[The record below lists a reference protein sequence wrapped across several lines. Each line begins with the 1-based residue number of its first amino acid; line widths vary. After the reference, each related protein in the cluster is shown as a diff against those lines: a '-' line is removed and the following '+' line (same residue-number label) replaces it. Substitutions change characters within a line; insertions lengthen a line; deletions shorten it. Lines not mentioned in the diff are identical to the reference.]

1 MSGSLESMVS
11 GALAGL
17 WFGPGG
23 CIRSSMRQ
31 VLTMHAGC
39 MQGGGVETLRAIPWI
54 FAWTQ
59 VRMVLPAWLGIDT
72 ALRRLFEDVSAPS
85 PSCCVTPAMRC
96 WLLNYKEKDV
106 QIVPAG
112 GQSFQSTTDLSC

>member
-1 MSGSLESMVS
+1 MLSQL
-11 GALAGL
+11 
-17 WFGPGG
+17 
-23 CIRSSMRQ
+23 
-31 VLTMHAGC
+31 LTVQAVF

-96 WLLNYKEKDV
+96 WHTRNSELFLITTCSLCLQEGSPSRAL
-106 QIVPAG
+106 QTSPAEHDI
-112 GQSFQSTTDLSC
+112 GQDSPE